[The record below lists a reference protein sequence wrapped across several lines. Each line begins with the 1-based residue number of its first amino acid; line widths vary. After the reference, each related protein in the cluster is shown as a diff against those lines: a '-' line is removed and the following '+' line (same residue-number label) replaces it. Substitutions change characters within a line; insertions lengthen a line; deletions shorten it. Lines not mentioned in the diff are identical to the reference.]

1 VVALLEPSLERGVIA
16 RGLARSYGDAAQ
28 NAGGRVVDMTGIDGI
43 GAVDPT
49 SGLVT
54 VAAGVSLDALMR
66 AVVPQGWFVPVSPGT
81 SFVTVGG
88 AIAADIHGKNHHADG
103 SFCDH
108 VLSLALQTP
117 DGQQRVVGPDHDSD
131 VFWATSG
138 GMGLTG
144 VITEATIRLLP
155 IETSRI
161 RTDTDRVSD
170 IDELMALMDSGDA
183 QYRYSVAWIDP
194 LARGRSLG
202 RGVLSRGDHA
212 ALDELSDGCRR
223 DPLAFNPASPL
234 AAPPWMPNGLIRRST
249 VRAFNEMWFRK
260 APRVERG
267 ALHSLR
273 SFFHPLD
280 GVRGWNRVYGSQGFL
295 QYQFVVPFGE
305 EAAFR
310 RMVERLSDAQCP
322 SFVTVLKRFGD
333 GHGLLSFPI
342 PGWTLTLDIPT
353 GMAGLGDLL
362 SELDEAVARAGGRVY
377 LAKDS
382 RLAAPMLARMY
393 PELARW
399 QEIRSALDPSGLMRS
414 DLARRL
420 DLV

>member
-1 VVALLEPSLERGVIA
+1 
-16 RGLARSYGDAAQ
+16 
-28 NAGGRVVDMTGIDGI
+28 
-43 GAVDPT
+43 
-49 SGLVT
+49 
-54 VAAGVSLDALMR
+54 
-66 AVVPQGWFVPVSPGT
+66 
-81 SFVTVGG
+81 
-88 AIAADIHGKNHHADG
+88 
-103 SFCDH
+103 
-108 VLSLALQTP
+108 
-117 DGQQRVVGPDHDSD
+117 
-131 VFWATSG
+131 
-138 GMGLTG
+138 
-144 VITEATIRLLP
+144 
-155 IETSRI
+155 
-161 RTDTDRVSD
+161 
-170 IDELMALMDSGDA
+170 
-183 QYRYSVAWIDP
+183 
-194 LARGRSLG
+194 
-202 RGVLSRGDHA
+202 
-212 ALDELSDGCRR
+212 
-223 DPLAFNPASPL
+223 
-234 AAPPWMPNGLIRRST
+234 
-249 VRAFNEMWFRK
+249 MWFRK